1 MNTTTLIMDRAAK
14 SAWVARLH
22 DYFEL
27 TKPRIATLVLV
38 TVAVAAIVASW
49 GQPDPTLLFHAV
61 FATALIASSASI
73 WNQWIERDTD
83 AMMERTAGRP
93 VPTGRVTRWEIHALG
108 AATLLIGFAEL
119 MICVNTTS
127 ALLGLATWVLYV
139 LVYTP
144 LKRVTSWNTLVGAI
158 PGAMPILIGWTA
170 MGQSIDLRGWSLF
183 FIVFLWQFPH
193 FMAIA
198 WKYRHQYGD
207 AGIKMITVVDGTG
220 RRAGIQAVVGAL
232 ALLPVSLIPA
242 LMAPPSPAYA
252 VVAFLLG
259 LGQLA
264 LAIRFF
270 LRRDLL
276 SARLLL
282 RASLV
287 YLPVVM
293 LGLATIPL
301 IS

>member
-1 MNTTTLIMDRAAK
+1 MNTTMLMLHRATR
-14 SAWVARLH
+14 SAWGIRLA
-22 DYFEL
+22 DYLEL
-27 TKPRIATLVLV
+27 TKPRIAALVLI
-38 TVAVAAIVASW
+38 TVAVAGIVASW
-49 GQPDPTLLFHAV
+49 GQPDLLLLFHAV
-61 FATALIASSASI
+61 LATALIASSASI

-83 AMMERTAGRP
+83 ARMKRTASRP
-93 VPTGRVTRWEIHALG
+93 VPAGRVGRREIHVLG
-108 AATLLIGFAEL
+108 AVTLFVGFFEL
-119 MICVNTTS
+119 WCCVNRTS

-144 LKRVTSWNTLVGAI
+144 AKPVTCWNTLVGAV

-170 MGQSIDLRGWSLF
+170 MGQPLDVRAWAMF

-198 WKYRHQYGD
+198 WKYREDYAN
-207 AGIKMITVVDGTG
+207 AGLKMMTVVDGTG

-232 ALLPVSLIPA
+232 ALLPVSLVPA
-242 LMAPPSPAYA
+242 LMVPPAPVYA
-252 VVAFLLG
+252 VVAFALG
-259 LGQLA
+259 MGQLA

-270 LRRDLL
+270 LRPDLV

-287 YLPVVM
+287 YLPVIM
-293 LGLATIPL
+293 FGLAALPL